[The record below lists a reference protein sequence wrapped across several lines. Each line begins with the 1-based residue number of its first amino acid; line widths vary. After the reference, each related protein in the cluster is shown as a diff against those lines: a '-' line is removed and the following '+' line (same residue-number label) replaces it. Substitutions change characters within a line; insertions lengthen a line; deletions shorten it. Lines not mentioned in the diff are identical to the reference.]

1 MTPLAAFLL
10 SHGARTIPSSRLAK
24 EVIHLG
30 NRPVCF
36 TTWYKTSILPSTSN
50 GAPFQETP
58 SFHFTVGPYIDLSN
72 SEMLGMLFS
81 SETISNDDLLKR
93 NLLKKLLFVLGH

>member
-1 MTPLAAFLL
+1 MTPLASFLL

-36 TTWYKTSILPSTSN
+36 TTWYYK
-50 GAPFQETP
+50 A
-58 SFHFTVGPYIDLSN
+58 
-72 SEMLGMLFS
+72 
-81 SETISNDDLLKR
+81 LLR
-93 NLLKKLLFVLGH
+93 DNP

>member
-1 MTPLAAFLL
+1 MIPLAAFLL

-36 TTWYKTSILPSTSN
+36 TTWYKFSSSCSLVRFWYSSPQAKLISAYGTDN
-50 GAPFQETP
+50 DPFHRCAYYTVRSLKETP
-58 SFHFTVGPYIDLSN
+58 P
-72 SEMLGMLFS
+72 LFR
-81 SETISNDDLLKR
+81 LKT
-93 NLLKKLLFVLGH
+93 

>member
-1 MTPLAAFLL
+1 MTSLAALLL

-36 TTWYKTSILPSTSN
+36 TPCYYKALPRTNPCFFCILEKKYKWLFRIQN
-50 GAPFQETP
+50 RLCF
-58 SFHFTVGPYIDLSN
+58 VG
-72 SEMLGMLFS
+72 
-81 SETISNDDLLKR
+81 
-93 NLLKKLLFVLGH
+93 

>member
-1 MTPLAAFLL
+1 MTSLAALLL

-36 TTWYKTSILPSTSN
+36 TTWYKVRQHLAGELP
-50 GAPFQETP
+50 
-58 SFHFTVGPYIDLSN
+58 
-72 SEMLGMLFS
+72 
-81 SETISNDDLLKR
+81 DD
-93 NLLKKLLFVLGH
+93 FVSALGHQHGVDGQFLGHFDLIELDEGRA